1 MTIEAATELDWLWVE
16 CDADSELTTRESDL
30 EDISEEIALVEVV
43 VTVVDPF
50 SRLNS
55 LKA

>member
-1 MTIEAATELDWLWVE
+1 MIIEAATELDWLWVE

-50 SRLNS
+50 SRLKS